1 MTESKKIVYVI
12 QELPGTKVGVPKIN
26 IMSARKHGEFKFL
39 LPEFSQIIFSPGPLI
54 FKLRNLLKDYTPEDY
69 LLLTGDP
76 AIIGVACSIV
86 SDMTNGR
93 YNLLKWDK
101 QIECII
107 RFQLTYT
114 RKEKYKMSNIN
125 FEADQREDL
134 DSVNE
139 AGSLA
144 EQVVKLQKL
153 EEELL
158 VKEAEAKELKRKV
171 DLVSS
176 EVIPTMM
183 QEMNISTLKLAD
195 GTSVEVKPV
204 YGASIPADKKED
216 AYTWLREN
224 GLGDL
229 IKNEVTVAFGRS
241 EDNKAQQYAVLAQG
255 QGYEPV
261 QKLKVEPMTLKALV
275 RERIENGLDMPSD
288 LFNLFTSNRT
298 KITRNK

>member
-1 MTESKKIVYVI
+1 
-12 QELPGTKVGVPKIN
+12 
-26 IMSARKHGEFKFL
+26 
-39 LPEFSQIIFSPGPLI
+39 
-54 FKLRNLLKDYTPEDY
+54 
-69 LLLTGDP
+69 
-76 AIIGVACSIV
+76 
-86 SDMTNGR
+86 
-93 YNLLKWDK
+93 
-101 QIECII
+101 
-107 RFQLTYT
+107 
-114 RKEKYKMSNIN
+114 MSNIN

-275 RERIENGLDMPSD
+275 RERVEAGLDMPSD